1 MAEYV
6 ILYANKGEKFMYIW
20 SLTFLIL
27 PVAAVVVGIG
37 AFFAIKAI
45 ARKVKRKAAAQKA
58 AKQVQ
63 GKEKT
68 KEIQQEKTPEK
79 TTEALVTKHQPAPA
93 INPQV
98 QQQTTDIVAPVSD
111 AEYIRKLGTFPYDLK
126 DHDMVAKDMQKLK
139 QLSIAWKDFKTTD
152 SEEVRIQT
160 EKNIQ
165 ELVQYFNNEYDGRR
179 PITHNGWQS
188 AGNYVAQVDGEK
200 DWRNYCFDGNGAP
213 NFKKACEE
221 IYSAQKY
228 DSVPTIFQVDSEGRE
243 PLVVSATHK
252 DLFKAGL
259 MDIKTTMKAQKIN
272 DCTFRLVTDENGRK
286 LITQQGTIKDIDKF
300 IKDHIHISSKEDD
313 LAK

>member
-1 MAEYV
+1 
-6 ILYANKGEKFMYIW
+6 MYIW

-27 PVAAVVVGIG
+27 PVAAVVAGIG

-58 AKQVQ
+58 AKQAQ
-63 GKEKT
+63 GKEKI
-68 KEIQQEKTPEK
+68 KEKQQEKTPEK

-93 INPQV
+93 TNPQV
-98 QQQTTDIVAPVSD
+98 QQETTDIVAPVSD

-126 DHDMVAKDMQKLK
+126 NHEMVENDKEKFRQLLDAWRDYNTAPSQELRAKAQI
-139 QLSIAWKDFKTTD
+139 SG
-152 SEEVRIQT
+152 
-160 EKNIQ
+160 Q
-165 ELVQYFNNEYDGRR
+165 ELVTYFGDKYKVDCEI
-179 PITHNGWQS
+179 PISWKR

-221 IYSAQKY
+221 IYSAQDGY
-228 DSVPTIFQVDSEGRE
+228 TDPIIFQVDSEGRD
-243 PLVVSATHK
+243 PLIVSATHPNLFNAGIK
-252 DLFKAGL
+252 D
-259 MDIKTTMKAQKIN
+259 IETTMKAQNIDK
-272 DCTFRLVTDENGRK
+272 CTFRLVTDENGRK

-300 IKDHIHISSKEDD
+300 IKENAFGHNKEDD

>member
-1 MAEYV
+1 
-6 ILYANKGEKFMYIW
+6 MYIW

-27 PVAAVVVGIG
+27 PVAAVVAGIG

-45 ARKVKRKAAAQKA
+45 AKRIKRKAAAQKA
-58 AKQVQ
+58 AKQAQ

-68 KEIQQEKTPEK
+68 KEKQHEKTPEK

-93 INPQV
+93 TNPQV
-98 QQQTTDIVAPVSD
+98 QQQTTDIVAPISD

-126 DHDMVAKDMQKLK
+126 NHEMVENNRNEIK
-139 QLSIAWKDFKTTD
+139 QLFDAWNDFTKAAT
-152 SEEVRIQT
+152 EEART
-160 EKNIQ
+160 EAKAKGQ
-165 ELVQYFNNEYDGRR
+165 ELLQYLHKEHNEDFILSPSLLNR
-179 PITHNGWQS
+179 

-221 IYSAQKY
+221 IYSAQDGY
-228 DSVPTIFQVDSEGRE
+228 TDPIIFQVDSEGRD
-243 PLVVSATHK
+243 PLIVSATHPNLFNAGIK
-252 DLFKAGL
+252 D
-259 MDIKTTMKAQKIN
+259 IETTMKAQNI
-272 DCTFRLVTDENGRK
+272 DECTFRLVTDENGRK

-300 IKDHIHISSKEDD
+300 IKENAFGHNKEDD